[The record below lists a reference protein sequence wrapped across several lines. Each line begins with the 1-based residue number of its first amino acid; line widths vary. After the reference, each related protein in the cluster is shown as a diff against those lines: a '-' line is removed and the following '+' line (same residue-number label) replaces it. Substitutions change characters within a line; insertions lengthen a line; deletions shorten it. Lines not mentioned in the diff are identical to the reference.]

1 MNGLTSTPPFPSPVL
16 QVDTTG
22 QKECHECKEKYL
34 PMMTV
39 SGPWAFDDKATP
51 KHFCCVHCFW
61 VWIDRVIKDRDNAG
75 RLDRKIN
82 WE

>member
-1 MNGLTSTPPFPSPVL
+1 MSITGTTLSLAPDV

-39 SGPWAFDDKATP
+39 AGPWAFDDKAAP
-51 KHFCCVHCFW
+51 KHFCSVQCFW
-61 VWIDRVIKDRDNAG
+61 V
-75 RLDRKIN
+75 
-82 WE
+82 